1 MYEELKVQET
11 TIQDYGSGTNVQLCF
26 DVDDGPIRDILFRV
40 LRMRGVMVAPTSD
53 GKGIVIYSK
62 IDRVEE

>member
-11 TIQDYGSGTNVQLCF
+11 TVYDHGDGTEFILSF

-40 LRMRGVMVAPTSD
+40 LRMRRIMVAPTSD

-62 IDRVEE
+62 SDRVEE